1 MIEQAKRFLEPEKTV
16 FLVTTGEDGQ
26 PNLRAMT
33 TVRSDHQSVWMLTDK
48 SSDKH
53 RELAKR
59 PKCMLYATELEDMAN
74 YLELRLWG
82 NMELLDD
89 PASRALAWRDEHLE
103 HFPGGKDDPNLCVL
117 KFTAESG
124 VLQTMAGKEKLTL

>member
-1 MIEQAKRFLEPEKTV
+1 MIAKATRLLEPEKTV

-26 PNLRAMT
+26 PNVRAMST
-33 TVRSDHQSVWMLTDK
+33 ARSDFQIIWMLTNK
-48 SSDKH
+48 FSDKY

-59 PKCMLYATELEDMAN
+59 PKCMVYATELEDLSN

-82 NMELLDD
+82 RMELLDD
-89 PASRALAWRDEHLE
+89 PASRALAWRDEHLA

-117 KFTAESG
+117 KFTADSG
-124 VLQTMAGKEKLTL
+124 VLQTQAGKEKLTL